1 MQYRCLY
8 GNERTTMKKP
18 NGNQKTISEYSTTE
32 FYLAVYLK
40 HMGYVILRVDGD
52 PGRRVFVF
60 KDGDEREGDLID
72 YFNGEISVC
81 PYEYTKTIR
90 EMKSLLYS

>member
-1 MQYRCLY
+1 
-8 GNERTTMKKP
+8 MKP
-18 NGNQKTISEYSTTE
+18 TSGNQKTVEEYSTTE

-40 HMGYVILRVDGD
+40 HMGYHIQRVDGD

-60 KDGDEREGDLID
+60 RDGEDREDDLID
-72 YFNGEISVC
+72 YFNGEIRVC